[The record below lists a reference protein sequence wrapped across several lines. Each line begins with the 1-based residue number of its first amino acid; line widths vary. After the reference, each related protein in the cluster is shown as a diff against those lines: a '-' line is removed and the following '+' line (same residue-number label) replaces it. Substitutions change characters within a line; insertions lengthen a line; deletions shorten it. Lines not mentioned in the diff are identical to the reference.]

1 MYTRLINIPVSEP
14 EYKINHSTLSN
25 KLNVVV
31 KELDKEYSAIIK
43 KDCIHIVIRIS
54 NIEDQELIRIN

>member
-43 KDCIHIVIRIS
+43 KIVYIM
-54 NIEDQELIRIN
+54 